1 MQHLVFGMR
10 QNSLGLAFQ
19 SGPSSLPTPQ
29 RDSRPPPS
37 RPAITSGR
45 KTEEPPVSKPQE
57 RAGGSA
63 REVSHSKPVESAR
76 RDQPTGGRSGNRL
89 GGGERSRSRLLD
101 RDGRQLSPPRP
112 PSEREGDQ
120 TATQQATNSLPTSL
134 GGGAVQ
140 SVGVAPSV
148 SWPLP
153 ASGPSHAQSDA
164 VATPPS
170 SSGIDIHPTSAGLAT
185 PSVGSA
191 TSPTTLATPP
201 TSSVPAM
208 PPPSSLTKLSG
219 SATLLANSGQESQF
233 EASPASTALVTA
245 TAATSILTST
255 SSTFTTPPVRST
267 EVVSMATASV
277 SAAPLVKSAEASS
290 QEVME
295 PNDLDQVTS
304 TRSEE
309 RRTEEVVRASLTGG
323 QSEGGVPV
331 YTQAT
336 PTSSQAT
343 PTSSHATPTPPMA
356 ATCVSN
362 SWPTHT
368 FAVAASTNLHVVV
381 SAMTSEPVSVLPT
394 QVPTAYAPQASDVA
408 HPLLTSTQGTISIQH
423 SLPPNMVAD
432 QSLHH
437 SLPTNGHPSAMPS
450 PLDPPHVPSSQPSV
464 HVMQSS
470 PLTSLYYPPTS
481 AAPPSLT
488 PAHISIPLTHA
499 QSHFMLGSNYSSTPS
514 FSASNLSSKQ
524 TMTSSFGTSTS
535 PSPSI
540 PHQSSSS
547 LNVPMQSHLPPSDST
562 SESHLTPPVQPGDRS
577 LRGGED
583 GEDGVS
589 NCVSLEDRRIT
600 EDFTL
605 SQHVS
610 YTEQWKALRSKGTAS
625 VKNKGG
631 SLKSKSSLQ
640 IRNVT
645 SSLPVMREGVLR
657 REGIGSARANL
668 RGKGSSTSSLPVVM
682 GTESKITFPLSER
695 RSLESTLLKHRHSP
709 RPTKARPG
717 GFSESP
723 LHISAT
729 SSTTRIPLPSR
740 IPRLVRKGKEKKS
753 DDLSSTSTNTLM
765 EDTGT
770 TSSSRPASAKKS
782 SLVKRGPS
790 FLPASTRRRPH
801 TEPLR
806 RIARPASANVSKG
819 ETSGRLRDSGVKKQ
833 AGDGN
838 LNQLKDNLVG
848 GRGESVV
855 PQLMKSGKKSTLQH
869 DGPTSE
875 HDGTMQCKFE
885 QLLGTGKGT
894 ATRSKEHIVEELL
907 LLLDSIPQMPL
918 SENKDLF
925 EAIST
930 HASAKRKWTL
940 LARYLGVS
948 DEVIDGIKQSCHFKE
963 EKCMKM
969 LVKWR
974 DSKHLSTTYAR
985 LFCALV
991 NIQQYAIVSGAKKS
1005 IPNSAYDK
1013 NLHWSM
1019 HMINFP
1025 LAESALDAIVT
1036 EMTNE
1041 SQGGMDQAEVTI
1053 QSDPNDKLSQP
1064 LEFRLLSL
1072 DSGGWRVLE
1081 YMLKAAAYDRVRGIV
1096 VTLQYLSS

>member
-1 MQHLVFGMR
+1 MREACLCTHRPCPLPHRPCPLLQWPLLVFLT
-10 QNSLGLAFQ
+10 LGPLTHVQLQLAPIYTCAPLTSEPVSFPPTQ
-19 SGPSSLPTPQ
+19 IPTVYAPRASGFANPLPTSIQGTILSLQHPTTYLPNMVENRSLHHLLPTHGHPSAVPSPLNVPYVPPQ
-29 RDSRPPPS
+29 PYVHVMQPSPSTHAQSQYYPLPTSAVPPSLIPAHIPTSVVQPSIGIHPS
-37 RPAITSGR
+37 RPAITSGC
-45 KTEEPPVSKPQE
+45 KTEEAPVSKPQE

-63 REVSHSKPVESAR
+63 RDVSHSKPVESAR

-101 RDGRQLSPPRP
+101 RDGGQLSSPRP

-120 TATQQATNSLPTSL
+120 TASQQATNSLPISL
-134 GGGAVQ
+134 GGEEMH
-140 SVGVAPSV
+140 SVGVAPSA

-153 ASGPSHAQSDA
+153 ASGPAHAQFDA

-170 SSGIDIHPTSAGLAT
+170 STPPTSAGLTTPSASSAT
-185 PSVGSA
+185 P
-191 TSPTTLATPP
+191 PTTLVTPP

-362 SWPTHT
+362 SRPTHT

-408 HPLLTSTQGTISIQH
+408 HPLLTSTQGTISP
-423 SLPPNMVAD
+423 LNMVAD

-437 SLPTNGHPSAMPS
+437 SLPTHGYPSAVPS
-450 PLDPPHVPSSQPSV
+450 PLNPPYVPPSQPSVHVMLSSPLTSTQSLYYPLLTSAVSPSLIPAPIPTSVVQPSPLTHAQSHFMLGLNYSSASSFSASNLSSKQTMTSSFGTSTSPSIPRQSRSSLNVPMQSRLPPSLPTHGYPSAVPSPLNPPYVPPSQPSV

-488 PAHISIPLTHA
+488 PAHISTPLTHA

-535 PSPSI
+535 PSPPSI

-547 LNVPMQSHLPPSDST
+547 LNEPMQSRLPPSDST

-577 LRGGED
+577 LRGGEE

-589 NCVSLEDRRIT
+589 SCVSLEDRRIT

-640 IRNVT
+640 IRSVT
-645 SSLPVMREGVLR
+645 SSLPVMREGILR
-657 REGIGSARANL
+657 REGIGSAKASL
-668 RGKGSSTSSLPVVM
+668 RGKGSSTSSLPVVL
-682 GTESKITFPLSER
+682 GKENKITFPLSER

-709 RPTKARPG
+709 RATKVRPG

-729 SSTTRIPLPSR
+729 SSTTTVARKPLPSR
-740 IPRLVRKGKEKKS
+740 IPRLVRKGKERKS
-753 DDLSSTSTNTLM
+753 DDLSSTSTDTLM

-782 SLVKRGPS
+782 SPVKRGPS

-806 RIARPASANVSKG
+806 RIARPACANISEG
-819 ETSGRLRDSGVKKQ
+819 ETKWE
-833 AGDGN
+833 
-838 LNQLKDNLVG
+838 LK
-848 GRGESVV
+848 R
-855 PQLMKSGKKSTLQH
+855 
-869 DGPTSE
+869 
-875 HDGTMQCKFE
+875 
-885 QLLGTGKGT
+885 
-894 ATRSKEHIVEELL
+894 
-907 LLLDSIPQMPL
+907 
-918 SENKDLF
+918 
-925 EAIST
+925 
-930 HASAKRKWTL
+930 
-940 LARYLGVS
+940 
-948 DEVIDGIKQSCHFKE
+948 
-963 EKCMKM
+963 
-969 LVKWR
+969 
-974 DSKHLSTTYAR
+974 
-985 LFCALV
+985 
-991 NIQQYAIVSGAKKS
+991 
-1005 IPNSAYDK
+1005 
-1013 NLHWSM
+1013 
-1019 HMINFP
+1019 
-1025 LAESALDAIVT
+1025 
-1036 EMTNE
+1036 
-1041 SQGGMDQAEVTI
+1041 
-1053 QSDPNDKLSQP
+1053 
-1064 LEFRLLSL
+1064 
-1072 DSGGWRVLE
+1072 
-1081 YMLKAAAYDRVRGIV
+1081 
-1096 VTLQYLSS
+1096 